1 MGGNAESMPRE
12 RLDEY
17 RDKRA
22 SERTPEPFG
31 GGPGT
36 GVGVFVVQLHAATR
50 RHYDLRLEIGGVL
63 VSWAVPKGISAD
75 PADKKL
81 AVHVEDHPVEYI
93 EFEGVIPEGE
103 YGGGAM
109 IVWDLGRWIALEDPE
124 AGLASGKLLFE
135 LRGHKLRG
143 VWTLVRLEKGETGRE
158 WLLIRERRGGHPI
171 LRDGALPETS
181 ILSGLTVEE
190 LAERE
195 RGWNPGEVVAA
206 ALEERGAPRRRIEP
220 SDISFMLA
228 QPREAAFDDPG
239 WHFELKLD
247 GYRMLA
253 AGGGGE
259 TGLLTRNG
267 HDALAT
273 FPEIGRA
280 LRRLPFRHVILDG
293 EVVVHDAAG
302 LPSFRHLQKRA
313 RLSRA
318 IDVRRAS
325 FVAPASFY
333 AFDLLALDDHDVRG
347 LTLSERRR
355 FLREVVP
362 EAGPIRLSEHFDGCG
377 KALFRQVR
385 EMGLEGIMAKRAD
398 SRYTGGRSPDWLKI
412 HAGHEARFIIVGY
425 TAPSGSRTG
434 FGALHLG
441 AYAPAGAPPQG
452 APSEDGLVLHYV
464 GRVGTGFDE
473 RTLTDLR
480 TRLDELISEAPTF
493 VAPVP
498 AGDDHTWVVPELVA
512 DIRYKEVT
520 EGGLLRHPVFL
531 GLADGSG
538 AKGPVADGVG
548 AEEGSDGGAPSGE
561 KLERALP
568 TDCRLPRDPRAALAD
583 PVRVDTSPPPVDELP
598 LSNLDK
604 VFWPEEGYTKGD
616 LIAYYREISPWLL
629 RFLEDRPLV
638 LTRYPDGIHGK
649 SFFQKNAPG
658 FQPEWVR
665 TEAIWSRGSERD
677 IHYFIA
683 DDPAMLVFVANLGA
697 IPLHVW
703 ASRVGRLDRPD
714 WCLLDLDP
722 KHKRDGEETYAPF
735 ADVVEVARTIGDLCD
750 EIGLPS
756 YPKTSGSSGIHV
768 MIPLGGQLEYD
779 QSRQLAQLLATA
791 VAAEIPERAT
801 IVRNPSARDGKIYI
815 DYVQNGRGRLVVAP
829 YSVRPRAG
837 ATVSAP
843 LRWAEVKRG
852 LSMEGF
858 TIRTMPERARA
869 LDPDPLLAVLSDEP
883 DLMAALDAL
892 QRRLS

>member
-1 MGGNAESMPRE
+1 MPQG

-36 GVGVFVVQLHAATR
+36 GVGVFVVQLHAASR
-50 RHYDLRLEIGGVL
+50 RHYDLRLEMGGVL
-63 VSWAVPKGISAD
+63 VSWAVPRGISAD

-93 EFEGVIPEGE
+93 EFEGVIPEDE
-103 YGGGAM
+103 YGGGEM
-109 IVWDLGRWIALEDPE
+109 IVWDLGRWIPLEDPE
-124 AGLASGKLLFE
+124 AGLEAGKLLFE

-143 VWTLVRLEKGETGRE
+143 VWTLVRLAKGETGNE

-171 LRDGALPETS
+171 LADGSLPESS

-190 LAERE
+190 LAARE
-195 RGWNPGEVVAA
+195 RGWYPGEELAAAVAA
-206 ALEERGAPRRRIEP
+206 AGAREARVVP
-220 SDISFMLA
+220 SEVEFMLA
-228 QPREAAFDDPG
+228 EPCDEPFDDPA

-247 GYRMLA
+247 GYRMLGA
-253 AGGGGE
+253 SSDGE
-259 TGLLTRNG
+259 ASLLTRNG
-267 HDALAT
+267 HDALPS
-273 FPEIGRA
+273 FPDIARA
-280 LRRLPFRHVILDG
+280 LRKLPYRRLVLDG
-293 EVVVHDAAG
+293 EVVVHDGAG
-302 LPSFRHLQKRA
+302 YPSFGRLQQRA
-313 RLSRA
+313 RLSRPV
-318 IDVRRAS
+318 DVRRAS
-325 FVAPASFY
+325 FDAPASFY
-333 AFDLLALDDHDVRG
+333 AFDLLAFDDHDLRE
-347 LTLSERRR
+347 LPLAERRR
-355 FLREVVP
+355 LLREVVP
-362 EAGPIRLSEHFDGCG
+362 EAGPLRLSEHFEGCG
-377 KALFRQVR
+377 KALFGQVR
-385 EMGLEGIMAKRAD
+385 AMGLEGIMAKRAD
-398 SRYTGGRSPDWLKI
+398 SRYVGRRTADWRKI
-412 HAGHEARFIIVGY
+412 HAARESRFVVVGF
-425 TAPSGSRTG
+425 TNPSGARTG

-441 AYAPAGAPPQG
+441 AYAD
-452 APSEDGLVLHYV
+452 ERTLHYV
-464 GRVGTGFDE
+464 GRVGTGFDDA
-473 RTLTDLR
+473 TLDTLR
-480 TRLDELISEAPTF
+480 ARLDDLEVAEPTF
-493 VAPVP
+493 TPAPV
-498 AGDDHTWVVPELVA
+498 GDEHTWVVPELVA

-520 EGGLLRHPVFL
+520 EGGLLRHAVFL
-531 GLADGSG
+531 GLAHG
-538 AKGPVADGVG
+538 
-548 AEEGSDGGAPSGE
+548 DGGGAGGGAGGDQGGDESE
-561 KLERALP
+561 EEFRERVML
-568 TDCRLPRDPRAALAD
+568 TDCRLPRDPRAALTD
-583 PVRVDTSPPPVDELP
+583 PVRVDTSPPPAEELA

-616 LIAYYREISPWLL
+616 LITYYGEIAPWLL

-683 DDPAMLVFVANLGA
+683 DDPAALVFVANLGA

-703 ASRVGRLDRPD
+703 ASRVDSLDRPD

-722 KHKRDGEETYAPF
+722 KHRRDGEETYAPF
-735 ADVVEVARTIGDLCD
+735 ADVIEVARTIHDLCE

-768 MIPLGGQLEYD
+768 MIPLGGQLDYE

-791 VAAEIPERAT
+791 VAGEIPERAT
-801 IVRNPSARDGKIYI
+801 VVRNPSARDGKIYI

-843 LRWAEVKRG
+843 LRWAEVREG
-852 LSMEGF
+852 LSMEAF

-869 LDPDPLLAVLSDEP
+869 LEPDPLSRVLSEAP

-892 QRRLS
+892 QRRLSG

>member
-1 MGGNAESMPRE
+1 MPRE

-31 GGPGT
+31 GSPGT

-109 IVWDLGRWIALEDPE
+109 IVWDLGRWIPLEDPE
-124 AGLASGKLLFE
+124 EGLVSGKLLFE

-171 LRDGALPETS
+171 LKDGALPETS

-195 RGWNPGEVVAA
+195 RGWNPGAKVAA
-206 ALEERGAPRRRIEP
+206 ALAMTGAPERRVEP
-220 SDISFMLA
+220 SGIAFMLA
-228 QPREAAFDDPG
+228 QPREAAFDDPE

-253 AGGGGE
+253 TGGGGE
-259 TGLLTRNG
+259 AGLLTRNG
-267 HDALAT
+267 HDALPT
-273 FPEIGRA
+273 FPEVGRA
-280 LRRLPFRHVILDG
+280 LRRLPFRRVILDG

-302 LPSFRHLQKRA
+302 YPSFRHLQKRA

-318 IDVRRAS
+318 LDVRRAS
-325 FVAPASFY
+325 FEAPASFY
-333 AFDLLALDDHDVRG
+333 AFDLLAFDDHDVRG

-362 EAGPIRLSEHFDGCG
+362 EAGPIRFSEHFEGCG

-412 HAGHEARFIIVGY
+412 HAGHEARFVIVGY

-441 AYAPAGAPPQG
+441 AYAPAGAAAPGVPPAGTVPARNASGSSDAG
-452 APSEDGLVLHYV
+452 AAAPEDGLVLHYV

-473 RTLTDLR
+473 RTLTNLR
-480 TRLDELISEAPTF
+480 NRLDALRSEAPTF
-493 VAPVP
+493 VTPVP
-498 AGDDHTWVVPELVA
+498 AGDEHTWVAPELVA
-512 DIRYKEVT
+512 EIRYKEVT

-531 GLADGSG
+531 GLADGG
-538 AKGPVADGVG
+538 GP
-548 AEEGSDGGAPSGE
+548 SDE
-561 KLERALP
+561 RRERALP

-616 LIAYYREISPWLL
+616 LIAYYREIAPWLL

-735 ADVVEVARTIGDLCD
+735 SDVVEVARTISDLCD

-768 MIPLGGQLEYD
+768 MIPLGGQLDYD

-791 VAAEIPERAT
+791 VAAEIPDRAT
-801 IVRNPSARDGKIYI
+801 IVRNPSAREGKIYI
-815 DYVQNGRGRLVVAP
+815 DYVQNGRGRLIVSP
-829 YSVRPRAG
+829 YSVRPRRG

-843 LRWAEVKRG
+843 LRWAEVTQG
-852 LSMEGF
+852 LSMEDF